1 MDPDMKNLLRKR
13 KKFKCVPFLSLL
25 CRFFLTATNGPA
37 SRFCHWSGFLLSE
50 KNKVTILWDV
60 TTRCCAWFLLV
71 SFFLVAA
78 LGDKNGTNR
87 EPV

>member
-1 MDPDMKNLLRKR
+1 M
-13 KKFKCVPFLSLL
+13 CPFFVTALSI
-25 CRFFLTATNGPA
+25 FSDTTNGSA

-50 KNKVTILWDV
+50 KNKGTILLDV
-60 TTRCCAWFLLV
+60 ITRCCAWFLQV

-87 EPV
+87 ERV